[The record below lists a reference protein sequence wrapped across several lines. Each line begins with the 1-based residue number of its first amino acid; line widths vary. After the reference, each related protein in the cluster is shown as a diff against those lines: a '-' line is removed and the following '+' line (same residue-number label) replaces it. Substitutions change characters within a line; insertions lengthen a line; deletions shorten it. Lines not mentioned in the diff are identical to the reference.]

1 MSQPNSSELAVL
13 KHLWSAGPQSARE
26 VHDAIGPGQGWK
38 PSTTR
43 TVIARMEEKGWV
55 TRADVHG
62 MAVFSAALD
71 RTATLGGLVR
81 QARTDLIRSVIEG
94 LRKDLSWCSSDPVCI
109 DGTISLSTPL
119 NGAACHAC
127 VLAPETSCEYQNLAL
142 DRALLVGTPD
152 DPDIGFLSRLDA
164 GREGP

>member
-1 MSQPNSSELAVL
+1 MSQPNASELAVL

-55 TRADVHG
+55 ARKDVHG
-62 MAVFSAALD
+62 MAVFSAVLD

-81 QARTDLIRSVIEG
+81 HLARQVLDMDGQRVDKVLVTSLAAPAEDQEASAEDTSW
-94 LRKDLSWCSSDPVCI
+94 LRTERD
-109 DGTISLSTPL
+109 
-119 NGAACHAC
+119 GAA
-127 VLAPETSCEYQNLAL
+127 
-142 DRALLVGTPD
+142 
-152 DPDIGFLSRLDA
+152 A
-164 GREGP
+164 GKEPL